1 MKFALLLAFTVA
13 VAASA
18 QDQVVPAKVACGYE
32 TPHHGFEILGGKE
45 AKAGKHR
52 YVAGLKK
59 SSDGETVCGGS
70 LIAPNVVLTAA
81 HCFNEG
87 LTSVVVGTH
96 YLTGF
101 ADGELATVTQQIEDP
116 NGTGVGIV
124 ILDRNITSIQPVKLL
139 FEFIDSFTLT
149 WVRGWGYVK
158 SCVPKSSELNKVSVK
173 VWNKFKR
180 WTWLRDTV
188 PDNIMVAGGGEGD
201 HGCLLDLGAPLISEE
216 NAFPLLVGVLRG
228 GLCCRQR
235 NSPGVYERIAAARAF
250 IEPYL
255 LKYNVLYYD

>member
-59 SSDGETVCGGS
+59 SSDGETV
-70 LIAPNVVLTAA
+70 V
-81 HCFNEG
+81 
-87 LTSVVVGTH
+87 
-96 YLTGF
+96 
-101 ADGELATVTQQIEDP
+101 D
-116 NGTGVGIV
+116 VGIV

-139 FEFIDSFTLT
+139 FNFVPAGVDT
-149 WVRGWGYVK
+149 WARGWGFVT
-158 SCVPKSSELNKVSVK
+158 SDGPKSPVLKEVSLKTWSNDRASDALKSFDKPVTDTMLAAGGLEGEDACNSDSGGPLTVEVSAGVRLLGVASWGDGCGLLNK
-173 VWNKFKR
+173 
-180 WTWLRDTV
+180 
-188 PDNIMVAGGGEGD
+188 
-201 HGCLLDLGAPLISEE
+201 
-216 NAFPLLVGVLRG
+216 
-228 GLCCRQR
+228 
-235 NSPGVYERIAAARAF
+235 PGVYERVSASRAF

-255 LKYNVLYYD
+255 PK

>member
-81 HCFNEG
+81 HCLRNY
-87 LTSVVVGTH
+87 LPYVVVGTH
-96 YLTGF
+96 YLTGYD
-101 ADGELATVTQQIEDP
+101 DGVLANVIKEIKHP
-116 NGTGVGIV
+116 NRSVDVGIV

-139 FEFIDSFTLT
+139 FNFVPAGVDT
-149 WVRGWGYVK
+149 WARGWGFVT
-158 SCVPKSSELNKVSVK
+158 SDGPKSPVLKEVSLKTWSNDRASDALKSFDKPVTDTMLAAGGLEGEDACNSDSGGPLTVEVSAGVRLLGVASWGDGCGLLNK
-173 VWNKFKR
+173 
-180 WTWLRDTV
+180 
-188 PDNIMVAGGGEGD
+188 
-201 HGCLLDLGAPLISEE
+201 
-216 NAFPLLVGVLRG
+216 
-228 GLCCRQR
+228 
-235 NSPGVYERIAAARAF
+235 PGVYERVSASRAF

-255 LKYNVLYYD
+255 PK